1 MYEFTTEETFERW
14 RQNEYKAALELG
26 YTRADAA
33 KILQMENRND
43 ILRYMRDLRKEGPM
57 KSTIKKLTIE
67 DVKDPEYKDYETCF
81 YFDTRRNA
89 CQCLNKTYC
98 KIGCGGE
105 CSFWLNK
112 NTTKWG
118 ETIYQGHKVKHP
130 ISMVTGR

>member
-26 YTRADAA
+26 YSRADAA

-43 ILRYMRDLRKEGPM
+43 ILRYMRDLRKEMPM
-57 KSTIKKLTIE
+57 KVNVKPITI
-67 DVKDPEYKDYETCF
+67 DNFKDPDIKDYSTCF
-81 YFDTRRNA
+81 YWSEQRSA
-89 CQCLNKTYC
+89 CQCLNRKYC
-98 KIGCGGE
+98 KDGSP

-112 NTTKWG
+112 ATTKWG